1 MERILK
7 NIMHKTFIFTTLFII
22 LRIWVEN
29 ETANKIIVKLMWTN
43 IIIFVSATL
52 YLSVINLVKY
62 LLDD

>member
-43 IIIFVSATL
+43 IIIFCIS
-52 YLSVINLVKY
+52 SFISKCN
-62 LLDD
+62 